1 MCLRTPDDD
10 VTLTEGAGETKVRH
24 DFKDRLKAGD
34 QTLKDNQRLQISV
47 SPSSESV
54 SLSRTT
60 FMRCVGES
68 GSDHSRTSRKA
79 HSPPGTVDGSHRKQG
94 WLSARTA
101 SCWGPLQCP
110 CTIP

>member
-10 VTLTEGAGETKVRH
+10 ITLTEGAGEMKVRH
-24 DFKDRLKAGD
+24 DFKDRLKTGD
-34 QTLKDNQRLQISV
+34 QTPKDNQRLQISV

-60 FMRCVGES
+60 FTRCVGES

-79 HSPPGTVDGSHRKQG
+79 HSPPGAPPR
-94 WLSARTA
+94 LSGCEVRQRPTA
-101 SCWGPLQCP
+101 GQRVCG
-110 CTIP
+110 T